1 MCIRDRAAGE
11 YSYRFPWAQLGVV
24 KTCGRV
30 LGARLSARY
39 GQQSYKAPYALFLN
53 QRRHDHE
60 LRVDASVWTP
70 DFTIAGLE
78 PKLNL
83 KMCIRD
89 R

>member
-1 MCIRDRAAGE
+1 M
-11 YSYRFPWAQLGVV
+11 
-24 KTCGRV
+24 

-78 PKLNL
+78 PKLNFSYL
-83 KMCIRD
+83 KVTSDLPMYARD
-89 R
+89 RTEVSLMLEKRF